1 MSGFQGPMAP
11 PQGGM
16 PQMGGQQQLPPQVMQ
31 MLMQRMQQQ
40 KAMGGMPGGGGPM
53 PQQAPPQMAPPGG
66 MQGGMPGAPP
76 PRPPMM
82 APPGGGQAPMA
93 PPGGSGGAAGG
104 PPPTG
109 PAPMGQGAPPQPGQQ
124 HMTPAEMAAKGRFGD
139 QIVGHLTPGEVQVPP
154 QVQTPQLMHML
165 QQAFA
170 KAGVSP
176 AQFTA
181 GSPDS
186 SHNPATGA
194 PEYSLLAALLPI
206 LGGAAGSF
214 IPGLGTGIGAALGGA
229 AGGAAGGLV
238 DHTGAAGTALSA
250 LGGGL
255 GGLVGGGGVGGSGA
269 AASVPEDVDIAGNTI
284 PGAANAASSAASSTP
299 FGGNSS
305 YMNALRPG
313 LGAGLGSAVGGMLAP
328 QPSASSAL
336 PPGFNNPMPALNKNF
351 NSLLGNGQSSTP
363 SFAGYN
369 PYSAA
374 TGGGAYNVYSP
385 AGNGS

>member
-1 MSGFQGPMAP
+1 
-11 PQGGM
+11 
-16 PQMGGQQQLPPQVMQ
+16 
-31 MLMQRMQQQ
+31 
-40 KAMGGMPGGGGPM
+40 
-53 PQQAPPQMAPPGG
+53 
-66 MQGGMPGAPP
+66 
-76 PRPPMM
+76 
-82 APPGGGQAPMA
+82 
-93 PPGGSGGAAGG
+93 
-104 PPPTG
+104 
-109 PAPMGQGAPPQPGQQ
+109 MGQGAPPQPGQQ

-214 IPGLGTGIGAALGGA
+214 IPGIGTGIGAALGGA
-229 AGGAAGGLV
+229 AGGAAGGLI

-255 GGLVGGGGVGGSGA
+255 GGYVGGGGLGGA
-269 AASVPEDVDIAGNTI
+269 AAPMEGPT
-284 PGAANAASSAASSTP
+284 PTGATLDTVAP
-299 FGGNSS
+299 FGGGAPASGASN
-305 YMNALRPG
+305 YMSALRPG